1 MPLHLPLVRLAP
13 GELLRFPPAHLSPAP
28 AGVGKTAPHRRCLP
42 RKKFRPCGAREGR
55 KNSGAH
61 GPTQDF
67 PDPQEA
73 RMRQAMDAMK
83 LGLSVRHGVQ
93 VVVILPQDLTLAGMR
108 GKIEGVLPVRDVREG
123 DPVAQ
128 YLGKRSA
135 AYMRACRRR
144 RTR

>member
-1 MPLHLPLVRLAP
+1 MVSWPGKIPGRRRSCAPEKFLA
-13 GELLRFPPAHLSPAP
+13 AAP
-28 AGVGKTAPHRRCLP
+28 AVAFEFNGPQHY
-42 RKKFRPCGAREGR
+42 
-55 KNSGAH
+55 
-61 GPTQDF
+61 GPTQEF

-83 LGLSVRHGVQ
+83 LGLRVRHGVQ
-93 VVVILPQDLTLAGMR
+93 VVVIHPQDLTLAGMR

-128 YLGKRSA
+128 YLGKMSA